1 MVSGRRGAGHNAL
14 LALLRHEPLQSWP
27 RRTEREARAERTQ
40 EEEQKTGA
48 AGGWAGI
55 PGGRGTGT
63 HKGRFAERLPALPA
77 PSFHTGKNLG
87 ARGGAAAL
95 GHSDSRSLWSR
106 WFQFVEWISA
116 VKPSPCPGIRLCLP
130 VVLEISTSAGSE
142 TSYRRSPDPNVLT
155 INWETP
161 ADALCARARFRQSTQ
176 RMWSCLS
183 SHPLLLLSWP
193 TLHCRSSACWCWWAP
208 KLLRLPSQSWQLVNR
223 CGFVRAPVV
232 LVLHC

>member
-48 AGGWAGI
+48 AGDWAGI

-87 ARGGAAAL
+87 PEGELQRWGILTLVRFGAA
-95 GHSDSRSLWSR
+95 GFSLWN
-106 WFQFVEWISA
+106 E
-116 VKPSPCPGIRLCLP
+116 
-130 VVLEISTSAGSE
+130 
-142 TSYRRSPDPNVLT
+142 
-155 INWETP
+155 
-161 ADALCARARFRQSTQ
+161 
-176 RMWSCLS
+176 
-183 SHPLLLLSWP
+183 
-193 TLHCRSSACWCWWAP
+193 
-208 KLLRLPSQSWQLVNR
+208 
-223 CGFVRAPVV
+223 
-232 LVLHC
+232 

>member
-27 RRTEREARAERTQ
+27 RRTEQEARAERTQ

-87 ARGGAAAL
+87 ARGEAAAP
-95 GHSDSRSLWSR
+95 GRSDSRSLWSR

-116 VKPSPCPGIRLCLP
+116 VKPLPCPGIRLCLP

-142 TSYRRSPDPNVLT
+142 TSYRRSPIQTFLQLTGKRQLMPYVLGHVFGRARRGCDPAFPP
-155 INWETP
+155 TP
-161 ADALCARARFRQSTQ
+161 SCCCPDPRCTAGALRAGAGGHQNSSGFLARADN
-176 RMWSCLS
+176 L
-183 SHPLLLLSWP
+183 
-193 TLHCRSSACWCWWAP
+193 
-208 KLLRLPSQSWQLVNR
+208 
-223 CGFVRAPVV
+223 
-232 LVLHC
+232 